1 MEQLT
6 YERRVEEKRMRSEI
20 SQAKRQAEFFSEQV
34 EKGEKIRRL
43 EERVTYFNC
52 YWFYWYNQSLI

>member
-6 YERRVEEKRMRSEI
+6 YERRVEQKRMRSEI
-20 SQAKRQAEFFSEQV
+20 SQVKKKADFFLEQV

-43 EERVTYFNC
+43 EERVYFIN
-52 YWFYWYNQSLI
+52 